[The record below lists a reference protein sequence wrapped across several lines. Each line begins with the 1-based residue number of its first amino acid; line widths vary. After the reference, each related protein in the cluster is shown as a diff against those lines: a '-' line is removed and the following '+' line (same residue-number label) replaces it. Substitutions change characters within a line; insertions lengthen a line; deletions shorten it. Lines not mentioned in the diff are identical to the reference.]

1 MFRDREAWLSPL
13 TDTDKLYRLRYTDE
27 PTTRARRG
35 TAGAYPTIRMMGKKS
50 IKMFVA
56 EGELVYP

>member
-13 TDTDKLYRLRYTDE
+13 TDKLYRLRYTDE

-35 TAGAYPTIRMMGKKS
+35 TAGAYPAIRIMGKKS